1 MCTTSAVAIFAL
13 KQDSTVRLKI
23 LRNRSAANAC
33 QARMI
38 RQFLV
43 KRIARKP
50 ANGDINMGFPHQP
63 AIVHN
68 PTQQASKH
76 QPDRSFRINAGPTV
90 VATIAISDL
99 AAQHDK
105 SRTRLTRT
113 ST

>member
-1 MCTTSAVAIFAL
+1 
-13 KQDSTVRLKI
+13 
-23 LRNRSAANAC
+23 
-33 QARMI
+33 MI

-76 QPDRSFRINAGPTV
+76 QPDRGFRINPGPTI

-99 AAQHDK
+99 TAQPRQVENAIDAHQHMIVRMSCRSDPVMN
-105 SRTRLTRT
+105 S
-113 ST
+113 SS